1 MASCPRDLKAMKEPL
16 KLKLEYTCD
25 VCKSSFQSKPK
36 LLQHFKN
43 SHFTVKIITES
54 STKGNCRRHGKF
66 IHEQKF
72 TECKICG
79 EKLKSQKCL
88 KLHNKSV
95 HDPPIFKR
103 RKLEVFPCA
112 QCLKSF
118 EGKSKLMRHVS
129 NVHEKISNGK
139 NYRCAKCSAVFT
151 RRNALREHSFLHSPS
166 KEIFSCIVCG
176 QQFYT
181 IAKLKFHDYTHNPLK
196 IRCEICSKVFAR
208 QAALHKHQNIIHT
221 VRNDLL
227 KAD

>member
-1 MASCPRDLKAMKEPL
+1 MKLE
-16 KLKLEYTCD
+16 LEYTCD
-25 VCKSSFQSKPK
+25 FCKSSFQSKLK
-36 LLQHFKN
+36 LLQHFET
-43 SHFTVKIITES
+43 SHFSDKNTAES
-54 STKGNCRRHGKF
+54 STKSV
-66 IHEQKF
+66 
-72 TECKICG
+72 
-79 EKLKSQKCL
+79 KSKMCL
-88 KLHNKSV
+88 KMHNKSA
-95 HDPPIFKR
+95 HDPPTFKR
-103 RKLEVFPCA
+103 RKLEVLSCS

-129 NVHEKISNGK
+129 NVHEKVSNGK
-139 NYRCAKCSAVFT
+139 DYRCADCSAVFT

-181 IAKLKFHDYTHNPLK
+181 IAKLRFHNYTHNPLK

-227 KAD
+227 KEN